1 MYSRMCSLMLK
12 HNFIEQINVME
23 IADKQLKKRVGMKVE
38 KKIDETI
45 HKCMNG
51 VGCQYKDGCALR
63 MNENVKKIIR
73 KEIKK
78 CGSGSDEKR
87 D

>member
-1 MYSRMCSLMLK
+1 MYSRICSLMPK
-12 HNFIEQINVME
+12 HNFIEQISIVE
-23 IADKQLKKRVGMKVE
+23 IADKQLKKRICMKVD
-38 KKIDETI
+38 KIIDETI

-51 VGCQYKDGCALR
+51 MGCQYKDGCALR
-63 MNENVKKIIR
+63 MNENVKKMIR

-78 CGSGSDEKR
+78 YGCGSDEKK